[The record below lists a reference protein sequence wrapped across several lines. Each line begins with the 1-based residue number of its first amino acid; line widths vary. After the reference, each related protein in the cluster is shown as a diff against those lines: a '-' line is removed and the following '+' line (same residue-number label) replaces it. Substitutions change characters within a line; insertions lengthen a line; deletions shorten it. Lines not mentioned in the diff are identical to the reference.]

1 MLYKRGKQHYGNHK
15 QYNLLYYFILIPVS
29 SLFILLSATFFV
41 QRGLVNQSWME
52 ASYYLLAGVVAI
64 ATVILVRQQALIT
77 QKRMIRMEMRLRY
90 FTLTGQ
96 TFNEIESQLSSN
108 QIAALRFASDTELLS
123 LVNITLEEHL
133 EPVQIKKRIKRW
145 KGDYHQV

>member
-15 QYNLLYYFILIPVS
+15 QYNLLYYFILIPAS
-29 SLFILLSATFFV
+29 SLFIILSAAFFV
-41 QRGLVNQSWME
+41 QKGFINQSWTE
-52 ASYYLLAGVVAI
+52 ALYYLLAGLFTIAI
-64 ATVILVRQQALIT
+64 VILVRQQALIM

-90 FTLTGQ
+90 FTLTGRP
-96 TFNEIESQLSSN
+96 FNDIESQLSTS

-133 EPVQIKKRIKRW
+133 EPVEIKKKIKRW